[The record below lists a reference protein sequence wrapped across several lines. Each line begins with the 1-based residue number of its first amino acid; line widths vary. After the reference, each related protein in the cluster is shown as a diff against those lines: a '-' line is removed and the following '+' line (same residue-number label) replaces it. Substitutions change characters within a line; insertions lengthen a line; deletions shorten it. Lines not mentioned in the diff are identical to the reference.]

1 MRFLMSVLLLAAY
14 FAVAEEPK
22 ASSNPDNCPLHAQH
36 MKDRDKDARFTGVKE
51 RGAESAGMG
60 FSQEATTHHFISTPT
75 GGVIQVTVNDAK
87 DAATKKQVEDHMQRI
102 AKMFSAGDF
111 SIPHF
116 VHNEE
121 VPGVAYMREHLS
133 EIAYRAENLNNGA
146 RVVITA
152 KTPAALAE
160 VHRFLEYQ
168 IAEHRTGDAPGTR
181 ASNEHKH

>member
-1 MRFLMSVLLLAAY
+1 VQ
-14 FAVAEEPK
+14 K
-22 ASSNPDNCPLHAQH
+22 
-36 MKDRDKDARFTGVKE
+36 

-60 FSQEATTHHFISTPT
+60 FSQEATTHHFISTPS

-87 DAATKKQVEDHMQRI
+87 DSATKKQVEDHMQRI

-116 VHNEE
+116 VHDEQ

-133 EIAYRAENLNNGA
+133 EIVYRAESLNNGA
-146 RVVITA
+146 RVVITT
-152 KTPAALAE
+152 KTPKALAE

-168 IAEHRTGDAPGTR
+168 IAEHRTGDKEQAKNT
-181 ASNEHKH
+181 NEHKH